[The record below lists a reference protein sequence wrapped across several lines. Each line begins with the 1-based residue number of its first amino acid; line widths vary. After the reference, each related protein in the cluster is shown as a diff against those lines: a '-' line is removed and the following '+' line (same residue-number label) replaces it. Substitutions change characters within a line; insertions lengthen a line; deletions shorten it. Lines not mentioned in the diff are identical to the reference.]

1 MQLVLSIP
9 GLLAHDGRSAARA
22 PHPTPH
28 LARLIGCAG
37 MAVREPDGIGAALA
51 PHYAVTRQGDWP
63 LAAIRIAALG
73 VDPGDAYWL
82 AADPVTLV
90 AGHDDVHFEGAVRD
104 LAAEEATAL
113 IATLN
118 AHFAA
123 DGVAFVAPR
132 PDQWFVRAALAPAIT
147 TRPLDALAGRTL
159 RDCLPEGRDAGTWRR
174 WQNEIQMLLHEHPV
188 NAARETAGR
197 APANSV
203 WFSGGGTRAARGQLR
218 APLVTRANGGI
229 AAALAAHAGTP
240 ALPLADE
247 LGAILGTPPDD
258 ATLVVALDPSP
269 EFADIERAWA
279 APASRAL
286 SRGTFESVTLI
297 GDGVGHAAVW
307 TARRRSAWG
316 RLTGVL
322 ARHDLEA
329 LLAAGR
335 TPA

>member
-9 GLLAHDGRSAARA
+9 GLLAHDGRSDTRA
-22 PHPTPH
+22 PH

-37 MAVREPDGIGAALA
+37 AAIHEPDGFGAALA
-51 PHYAVTRQGDWP
+51 PHYGVTRQTDWP

-90 AGHDDVHFEGAVRD
+90 AGHDNVHLAGVARD
-104 LAAEEATAL
+104 LAAEEAAAL
-113 IATLN
+113 IDTLN

-132 PDQWFVRAALAPAIT
+132 PDQWFVRAAVAPAIT
-147 TRPLDALAGRTL
+147 TQPLDAVAGRTL
-159 RDCLPEGRDAGTWRR
+159 RECLPEGRDAGTWRR

-197 APANSV
+197 PPANSV
-203 WFSGGGTRAARGQLR
+203 WFSAGGRRAARGQLR
-218 APLVTRANGGI
+218 APIRTWANGGI
-229 AAALAAHAGTP
+229 AAALAAHVGTP
-240 ALPLADE
+240 ALPLEDE
-247 LGAILGTPPDD
+247 LGAILGAPPDD
-258 ATLVVALDPSP
+258 ATLVVALDQAS
-269 EFADIERAWA
+269 ELADVERAWA

-286 SRGTFESVTLI
+286 SRGTFENVTLM

-307 TARRRSAWG
+307 TARRQNAWG
-316 RLTGVL
+316 RLTGAL
-322 ARHDLEA
+322 ARHDLEV

-335 TPA
+335 TPAPR